1 MGRLGKHGV
10 TLEQGWEARLGG
22 SGLQVLGGWSR
33 VPVPGYSEGP
43 GSPGR
48 PGSGGAVFLPESF
61 PKEEVGADPRELGGT
76 GVPEQR
82 RSSGPPGLAS
92 LLAAGSFPVSVCV
105 RVLCR
110 NSSSSSLL
118 WRHGAH
124 SWFTACFSRRGDLL
138 P

>member
-1 MGRLGKHGV
+1 M
-10 TLEQGWEARLGG
+10 
-22 SGLQVLGGWSR
+22 
-33 VPVPGYSEGP
+33 
-43 GSPGR
+43 
-48 PGSGGAVFLPESF
+48 FLPESF

-76 GVPEQR
+76 GVPERR

-124 SWFTACFSRRGDLL
+124 SWFTACFSRGGDLL